1 MASRQQTLNYFEEAQ
16 YPARLGHIEIAKIN
30 NDHHKKSLINKS
42 TGKFYTPLQIGKPL
56 TESVLKYV
64 SLSSKTSLSII
75 DPFCGDGRLI
85 VWFLGLLKDKNIKTI
100 DITLWDYDGLALN
113 EAKKNVERTV
123 KRIGLNY
130 KINAKNVDTFA
141 EFFVEGY
148 ENSFD
153 VVVTN
158 PPWDVIKPDK
168 SELQHLEEKYK
179 KEYIRSLKQ
188 FSNRLINDFPIS
200 KPAQMYAGW
209 GVNLARIGSEIA
221 IRLAKNNGVVGI
233 VSPASLFADQNSI
246 GLREWIFQ
254 NNHSKEINYFPA
266 ESRLFDGVDI
276 PSVSVVII
284 KGAMQD
290 GILLNSF
297 NKNAK
302 SILQERLEIPLNVLK
317 KIDYKVPVS
326 FGSRSQNID
335 LLLKFQTLPS
345 FNDLESS
352 DFGNLWSG
360 REFDETNHRSWTSFD
375 GKYPFIKGRM
385 VDRFTSLT
393 SFDTYLG
400 ESRIKDIPK
409 SANYHRIAW
418 RDVSR
423 PTQKRRIIA
432 TIVPPNHV
440 TGNSLGVAYFKNDI
454 DRSKLL
460 ALLGIMSS
468 LVFEFQVRSLLATSH
483 VSLGV
488 LRKTRI
494 PDFSDQKLIS
504 NLSCLVDDRI
514 KGNESTEKDIEVLV
528 AKSYGCSRNDFVEI
542 IEAFP
547 KLDEMYKQELVN
559 SNLWL

>member
-1 MASRQQTLNYFEEAQ
+1 MASRQLTLNYFEEQ
-16 YPARLGHIEIAKIN
+16 YPASLGHLEIAKIN

-42 TGKFYTPLQIGKPL
+42 TGKFYTPFQIGKPL
-56 TESVLKYV
+56 TESVLKYL
-64 SLSSKTSLSII
+64 SLPSKTSFSVI

-85 VWFLGLLKDKNIKTI
+85 VWFLELIKDKNIKTVN
-100 DITLWDYDGLALN
+100 ITIWDYDEPALN
-113 EAKKNVERTV
+113 AAKKNIEKTA
-123 KRIGLNY
+123 KKIGLNC

-141 EFFVEGY
+141 EFLTNNY
-148 ENSFD
+148 EDSFD
-153 VVVTN
+153 VVITN

-168 SELQHLEEKYK
+168 SELQHLEEEYK

-221 IRLAKNNGVVGI
+221 VRLAKNNGVIGI
-233 VSPASLFADQNSI
+233 VSPASLFADQNST

-276 PSVSVVII
+276 ASVSVVIL
-284 KGAMQD
+284 KGALQD

-297 NKNAK
+297 DKNAK
-302 SILQERLEIPLNVLK
+302 NILQEKLEIPLTILK

-326 FGSRSQNID
+326 FGSRSKNID

-345 FNDLESS
+345 FNDLERS
-352 DFGNLWSG
+352 DLGNLWSG
-360 REFDETNHRSWTSFD
+360 REFDETNHVSWTSFN
-375 GKYPFIKGRM
+375 GEYPFIKGRM
-385 VDRFTSLT
+385 VDRFASLK
-393 SFDTYLG
+393 SFDTFLG

-409 SANYHRIAW
+409 SANYHRIVW

-432 TIVPPNHV
+432 TIIPPNHV
-440 TGNSLGVAYFKNDI
+440 TGNSLGVAYFKNDTNH
-454 DRSKLL
+454 SKLL

-494 PDFSDQKLIS
+494 PDFSDQSLIS
-504 NLSCLVDDRI
+504 KLSGLVYDRI
-514 KGNESTEKDIEVLV
+514 KGDETTEKDIEILV

-542 IEAFP
+542 IGAFP
-547 KLDEMYKQELVN
+547 KLDEIYKQELVN
-559 SNLWL
+559 SDLWL